1 MIPNVRL
8 VGSPMLAATQAIPE
22 LETRLGQPITVIGG
36 LAVMCRLS
44 GAYRVTSDLD
54 TVNRRSAGDQP
65 QLDILLATGAT
76 RADAAGALIPTPAG
90 LVKVD
95 ILEVSDAELEQLP
108 EDPNDRL
115 HVLSHAWAAATATPV
130 AIEVRVDAQSGV
142 YQVTTKVA
150 EPGPLVAMKLQ
161 SVMNRPA
168 AKEGTDLLDI
178 VRLVLDIN
186 TGPVARAQLDAADRV
201 LRRDAALHA
210 NKWFVEQRDKTIAR
224 ISAIPEGLDIDADT
238 LDFVAQLLPQP

>member
-8 VGSPMLAATQAIPE
+8 VGSPMLAVTQAIPE

-115 HVLSHAWAAATATPV
+115 HVLSHAWAAATATP
-130 AIEVRVDAQSGV
+130 
-142 YQVTTKVA
+142 
-150 EPGPLVAMKLQ
+150 LQ
-161 SVMNRPA
+161 SKLELTLSPA
-168 AKEGTDLLDI
+168 STKS
-178 VRLVLDIN
+178 
-186 TGPVARAQLDAADRV
+186 Q
-201 LRRDAALHA
+201 RRSPSPGHL
-210 NKWFVEQRDKTIAR
+210 W
-224 ISAIPEGLDIDADT
+224 L
-238 LDFVAQLLPQP
+238 